1 MNRTRIRP
9 TPNRALGQIAGMLC
23 LAIICGSRLA
33 ESAPA
38 ETDPVKDLI
47 RQAGNAEDDAV
58 RLEILKKLAS
68 SAGLDQVLK
77 ADVDKMVAAVER
89 WISSKSMTYF
99 GREVS
104 RTVDFD
110 FGIAEDSPLYPLT
123 CLYRGRMLVWIT
135 LESGGIIGNE
145 DRRRQFLDKA
155 ARQLKIAQAAFPQ
168 NRVIGMYLGEPIP
181 WDKELPGTEGAP
193 EWAVLQRENL
203 QRLADIIV
211 WWIDHRMQDDGQY
224 GGGWGDDCE
233 MWRFWVPVLI
243 AFEDPKIV
251 QAQARF
257 SEALMSQAHMR
268 AGYTSRVTDV
278 EHSAEDSSD
287 VITPMMH
294 LDPDNPVWK
303 NRALRMAELMETLW
317 TGRNERGQ
325 LQFKSTYF
333 SVDRVDDNRQ
343 RACDTVYHPRAVQPT
358 LLYWQRTGDKR
369 LTALFSA
376 WMDTWVDAAARAE
389 RGKPAGVIPSAIHWP
404 DGKVGGLGED
414 WWDPKNHGE
423 ARLYRW
429 PSAMSMMTGT
439 LLLTYHMTGDEKY
452 LTPLRSMAAIRLEWL
467 KDRPRQQPAA
477 GSEAWCAEQLGFL
490 SGTLAKYKL
499 LTGST
504 EFDELL
510 ARDHRAYMASGPGGD
525 RSALVSAHT
534 VRRGSPD
541 PAGVDGLVRR
551 PATTGALRDSA
562 EALRINFPGY
572 TSEVR
577 YTDRVLRFPV
587 LFGRNMMFRDAI
599 PSIKRPNPAL
609 LYSLATGDPGDAG
622 YFPLAAVR
630 WLTPPR
636 DIAAMVT
643 ETGTERL
650 TAELYHFGDEPRAMQ
665 AELYL
670 LSPGRYTFELRGDD
684 GEAIAGPTEFSVTGP
699 RTRISFE
706 LLPRRLHVLQI
717 RPEESRIS
725 TQ

>member
-9 TPNRALGQIAGMLC
+9 IQNRALGQVAGVLC
-23 LAIICGSRLA
+23 LAILCGSRLA
-33 ESAPA
+33 ESAA
-38 ETDPVKDLI
+38 AATDPVKELI
-47 RQAGNAEDDAV
+47 QQAGNAEKDEL
-58 RLEILKKLAS
+58 RLEILKRLAS
-68 SAGLDQVLK
+68 SPRLDQGLK

-89 WISSKSMTYF
+89 WITSKSMTYF

-110 FGIAEDSPLYPLT
+110 FKIGEESPLYPLT
-123 CLYRGRMLVWIT
+123 CLYRGRMLVWLT

-145 DRRRQFLDKA
+145 DRRRKFLDKA
-155 ARQLKIAQAAFPQ
+155 ARQFRIAQAAFPE

-181 WDKELPGTEGAP
+181 CEQQYPGVEGAP

-203 QRLADIIV
+203 QRLADVIV

-233 MWRFWVPVLI
+233 MWRFWVPALI
-243 AFEDPKIV
+243 AFQDPKIV

-257 SEALMSQAHMR
+257 SEALMSQPHMQ

-278 EHSAEDSSD
+278 EHTAEDSSD

-303 NRALRMAELMETLW
+303 NRALRMAELMSALW
-317 TGRNERGQ
+317 TGKNDRGQ

-333 SVDRVDDNRQ
+333 SVDRVDDNPQ
-343 RACDTVYHPRAVQPT
+343 RACDTVYHPRALQPT
-358 LLYWQRTGDKR
+358 LLYWQRTGDKK
-369 LTALFSA
+369 LGALFSA
-376 WMDTWVDAAARAE
+376 WMDTWVDATARAE

-404 DGKVGGLGED
+404 DGTVGGLGED

-452 LTPLRSMAAIRLEWL
+452 LAPLRSMAAIRIKWL
-467 KDRPRQQPAA
+467 KDRPQQEPVA

-525 RSALVSAHT
+525 RSALVSALC
-534 VRRGSPD
+534 G
-541 PAGVDGLVRR
+541 
-551 PATTGALRDSA
+551 SA

-577 YTDRVLRFPV
+577 YTDRVLRFPA
-587 LFGRNMMFRDAI
+587 LFGRNMMFRDSI
-599 PSIKRPNPAL
+599 PSINTPNPAL
-609 LYSLATGDPGDAG
+609 LYSMATGDPGDCG

-636 DIAAMVT
+636 EIAAMVT
-643 ETGTERL
+643 ETGTGRFA
-650 TAELYHFGDEPRAMQ
+650 AELFHFGEEKRSMG
-665 AELYL
+665 AEFYL
-670 LSPGRYTFELRGDD
+670 LSPGQYTFELRDAD
-684 GEAIAGPTEFSVTGP
+684 GNSLAGPAPFSVTGP
-699 RTRISFE
+699 RTRIPFE
-706 LLPRRLHVLQI
+706 LPPRRLYVLQI
-717 RPEESRIS
+717 RPERSRIR
-725 TQ
+725 TR